1 MTRIL
6 VTGAAGFTGR
16 TLVPLLLEKGFDVI
30 PMDRLSTGFSG
41 EIIADLS
48 DDGLIKI
55 LSTLPSIDVVVHL
68 GTRVGWDGGTS
79 ADLFKPNVLATGIL
93 AGWAQGQGAHFIFAS
108 AALIAGERTTHIT
121 SESQLNTSN
130 DYLYGKWLAE
140 ELIRISGVRHTFL
153 RISGIFGKGGPF
165 HLGLNRAIAS
175 ALEGKPPIQMGDG
188 QIKRNYIYVKDLCEV
203 ILHCI
208 YSIKTSKPVEGVHLV
223 GGREGITIAR
233 MLQDICDILL
243 PGTAPEVR
251 EWNGGYDQ
259 IVDVSPLLP
268 EGRAFRDAITDIR
281 AELNKVEIV

>member
-1 MTRIL
+1 MRIL

-16 TLVPLLLEKGFDVI
+16 TLVPLLLEKGYNVF
-30 PMDRLSTGFSG
+30 PMDRVSSGFPG

-48 DDGLIKI
+48 DDGLID
-55 LSTLPSIDVVVHL
+55 TLNALQSVDVVVHL

-93 AGWAQGQGAHFIFAS
+93 AGWAQRQGAHFIFAS
-108 AALIAGERTTHIT
+108 AALIAGERETHIT
-121 SESQLNTSN
+121 AQRGVNTSN

-140 ELIRISGVRHTFL
+140 ELIRVSGVHHTHL

-175 ALEGKPPIQMGDG
+175 ALEGKPPVQYGVG
-188 QIKRNYIYVKDLCEV
+188 KIKRNYIYVKDLCEV

-208 YSIKTSKPVEGVHLV
+208 RSIKTSKPMEGVQMV

-243 PGTAPEVR
+243 PGTNPEVR
-251 EWNGGYDQ
+251 EGNGGYDQ
-259 IVDVSPLLP
+259 IVEVSSLLP
-268 EGRAFRDAITDIR
+268 KGRAFREAILDIR
-281 AELNKVEIV
+281 AELNK